1 MSNAITPKDDGY
13 QAYVGRD
20 NRVFSTRKP
29 LSKSDFRINSYIRES
44 IAGPGTF
51 NSYDQTPHKG
61 YRARLRPL
69 VEVSLRGS

>member
-1 MSNAITPKDDGY
+1 MGNAITPKDDGY
-13 QAYVGRD
+13 QAYMGKG

-29 LSKSDFRINSYIRES
+29 LSRSDSRIDSYVRES

-51 NSYDQTPHKG
+51 DSYDQTPHKG

-69 VEVSLRGS
+69 VEVSLMGS